1 MNGRAFANDCPITDA
16 TQTSRTVI
24 AVILRRSADAGEWVD
39 DALSPDVGVS
49 NPASMRSAVVL
60 PQPEG
65 PRKDRNSPARID
77 RFRSSAARTSPK
89 RFVTPRS
96 SAIGLAVAVADGGV
110 YPASLII

>member
-49 NPASMRSAVVL
+49 LEVRVRA
-60 PQPEG
+60 
-65 PRKDRNSPARID
+65 D
-77 RFRSSAARTSPK
+77 ARTLANSH
-89 RFVTPRS
+89 RTFNNRVRS
-96 SAIGLAVAVADGGV
+96 DLNTVG
-110 YPASLII
+110 